1 MKKSILIIGENSY
14 IGKYL
19 EQYLNSCSKEY
30 EVETVSSVNNNWKNL
45 DFKNYDVLINV
56 AAIVHNPK
64 AESKLYYKVNR
75 DLVIDLV
82 NKAKKEGIK
91 QFIQMSTMNVFGL
104 DDGIIDEKTSLLPNN
119 NYGKSKLEADNYL
132 NKIKDEKFKVCIIRP
147 PMVYGKGCKG
157 NYKRLEK
164 YVEYIPF
171 FPNLKNK
178 KDFIFIENLTDFI
191 KYAIDNKIDGIFY
204 PRDPEPISTYEIVKS
219 IALNKKKPMFLLGIF
234 NPIIKLLISRIN
246 IIKTVFSDNY
256 CIIKNSMDW
265 KPEFNFSE
273 AIKKIYKE

>member
-1 MKKSILIIGENSY
+1 MKKSILIVGENSY
-14 IGKYL
+14 IGNYL
-19 EQYLNSCSKEY
+19 EQYLNLCSKEY
-30 EVETVSSVNNNWKNL
+30 EIETVSSVNNNWKNL

-82 NKAKKEGIK
+82 NKAKKEGVK

-104 DDGIIDEKTSLLPNN
+104 DDGIIDEKTPFLPNN
-119 NYGKSKLEADNYL
+119 DYGKSKLEADNYL
-132 NKIKDEKFKVCIIRP
+132 NKIKNEKFKVCIIRP
-147 PMVYGKGCKG
+147 PMVYGRGCKG
-157 NYKRLEK
+157 NYRRLEK
-164 YVEYIPF
+164 YIEYIPI

-204 PRDPEPISTYEIVKS
+204 PRDPEPISTYEMVKS
-219 IALNKKKPMFLLGIF
+219 IALNKRKPMFLLGIF
-234 NPIIKLLISRIN
+234 NPIIKLLIFRIN

-256 CIIKNSMDW
+256 CIIENSIDW
-265 KPEFNFSE
+265 KPKFNISE